1 MLEYTPSFQRF
12 MYNVEILIHLEFIFC
27 ERQEIR
33 IEFLF
38 STCRHAML
46 PVPFVEE
53 ADYVIVNYHNVKTE
67 NLFGKNK
74 YIEKDKIK
82 SSE

>member
-1 MLEYTPSFQRF
+1 
-12 MYNVEILIHLEFIFC
+12 
-27 ERQEIR
+27 
-33 IEFLF
+33 
-38 STCRHAML
+38 ML

-67 NLFGKNK
+67 NLFWKKK

-82 SSE
+82 SSK

>member
-1 MLEYTPSFQRF
+1 
-12 MYNVEILIHLEFIFC
+12 
-27 ERQEIR
+27 
-33 IEFLF
+33 
-38 STCRHAML
+38 ML